1 LDREQ
6 VASVM
11 RATRNEDREKDKE
24 KA

>member
-1 LDREQ
+1 LDRDQ
-6 VASVM
+6 VASVV